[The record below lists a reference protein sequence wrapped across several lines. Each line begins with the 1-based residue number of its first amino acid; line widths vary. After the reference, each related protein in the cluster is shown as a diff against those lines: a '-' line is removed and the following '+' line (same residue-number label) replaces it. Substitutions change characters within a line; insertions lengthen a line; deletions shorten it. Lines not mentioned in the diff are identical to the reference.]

1 MNKNKFFSANT
12 QIDNVKARI
21 LLTMKLILIARLGI
35 FTPIPGIDHNAFSS
49 SLAKNSIVSF
59 LNVFTGGSFT
69 SVGLFS
75 LGIVPYINASIIV
88 QLLTTAIPSLERLQ
102 KEEGELGK
110 KKISQITRYISLG
123 WSFIQALGIAFW
135 LKPYIFEWNI
145 YFVVQTIL
153 LLVSGSMLIMWFA
166 ETITEKG
173 IGNGP
178 SIIIFVN
185 IVSNMS
191 RVISEISTGKYNL
204 GNFQNWLIYLAIVL
218 VTIIGIILVQEGTRK
233 IPIISARQLGKHNAQ
248 TQNSYLPLR
257 LNQSGV
263 MPIIF
268 ASAVLVLPASIIQIT
283 NNIYVARILSLFSPS
298 SPTKIVYFLFY
309 FFLILFFSYFYTSI
323 ILNPEELSQ
332 NLKKMTVTIPGIK
345 PGAMTEKFLKK
356 TLNKLTFLGAIFLAC
371 VAIIPIISEFLTGM
385 AIFKGFGGTSILILV
400 GVAIDTSR
408 QLQTYLISKNYE
420 NVMK

>member
-1 MNKNKFFSANT
+1 MNKFLFDTN
-12 QIDNVKARI
+12 QVENVKARI
-21 LLTMKLILIARLGI
+21 LLTMKLILIVRLGI
-35 FTPIPGIDHNAFSS
+35 FLPIPGIDHNAFSYS
-49 SLAKNSIVSF
+49 FAKNSIVNF

-88 QLLTTAIPSLERLQ
+88 QLLTTVIPSLEKLQ

-110 KKISQITRYISLG
+110 KRISQITRYIALF
-123 WSFIQALGIAFW
+123 WSFIQALGISFW
-135 LKPYIFEWNI
+135 LKPYVFEWHM
-145 YFVVQTIL
+145 YFVIQTTL
-153 LLVSGSMLIMWFA
+153 LLAGGSMLIMWFA
-166 ETITEKG
+166 ETITERG

-185 IVSNMS
+185 IVSNMY
-191 RVISEISTGKYNL
+191 RFISSINTTEYTL
-204 GNFQNWLIYLAIVL
+204 GNIKNLLIYVVILLITIV
-218 VTIIGIILVQEGTRK
+218 GIIVVQEGTRK
-233 IPIISARQLGKHNAQ
+233 IPVISARQLGKYNAQ

-268 ASAVLVLPASIIQIT
+268 ASAILVLPAYLIQIS
-283 NNIYVARILSLFSPS
+283 NNIYVAKIFSLFLPS
-298 SPTKIVYFLFY
+298 SPIKIVYFIFY

-332 NLKKMTVTIPGIK
+332 NLKKMTVTIPGLK
-345 PGAMTEKFLKK
+345 PGIVTEKFLKK
-356 TLNKLTFLGAIFLAC
+356 TLSKLTFLGAIFLAFIAT
-371 VAIIPIISEFLTGM
+371 VPIISEFLTGM
-385 AIFKGFGGTSILILV
+385 SILRGLGGTSILILV

-408 QLQTYLISKNYE
+408 QLQTYLLSKNYE
-420 NVMK
+420 NIMK